1 MTIQDAVAGL
11 KHLTEYKAV
20 INFIKE
26 QKESCLVDFMD
37 YQHIDSPEKLAR
49 LSGAIAAFHRI
60 ITLLDEKD
68 DRDSPSAV

>member
-11 KHLTEYKAV
+11 KDLTEFKAV

-37 YQHIDSPEKLAR
+37 YQHIDSPEQLAR
-49 LSGAIAAFHRI
+49 LSGEIAAFHRI

-68 DRDSPSAV
+68 DDNSPSAV